1 MFVAR
6 FIECKKK
13 GVNDLE
19 VEWVV
24 ERGGTPLTFS
34 TFDQLPIAM
43 REAIRESL
51 MIQKQQ
57 LQELAI
63 RQQLRTQVG
72 EEIGAQA
79 IVTFDF

>member
-24 ERGGTPLTFS
+24 ERGGTPLIFS
-34 TFDQLPIAM
+34 TLDQLPITM
-43 REAIRESL
+43 REAIRESI
-51 MIQKQQ
+51 MVQKQQ

-72 EEIGAQA
+72 EEISAKA
-79 IVTFDF
+79 IVTFD

>member
-24 ERGGTPLTFS
+24 ERGGTPVAFS
-34 TFDQLPIAM
+34 TLDQLPIAM

-63 RQQLRTQVG
+63 RQQISTQLG
-72 EEIGAQA
+72 EEISAQT
-79 IVTFDF
+79 IITFD